1 MSNVLRKAKNLEI
14 KSLDK
19 EEELYVLYKNLV
31 PSLVIPCTR
40 ITEDNLRKIA
50 GSWYSHPSTAE
61 LEISTLEILF
71 LEKGSKVQDIF
82 TVVWNK
88 KNFYVARDINVY
100 LSSLMNTQMNVDE
113 AARIFASSLTRGR
126 K

>member
-40 ITEDNLRKIA
+40 ITEDNLRKTN
-50 GSWYSHPSTAE
+50 SWYSHPSIVE

-82 TVVWNK
+82 TVIWNK
-88 KNFYVARDINVY
+88 KNLYIAKGINDY
-100 LSSLMNTQMNVDE
+100 LTSLMNTQMNVDE
-113 AARIFASSLTRGR
+113 AARIFALSLTRGR

>member
-14 KSLDK
+14 KSFK

-40 ITEDNLRKIA
+40 ITEDNLLKTN
-50 GSWYSHPSTAE
+50 SWYSHPSTAE

-82 TVVWNK
+82 TVIWNK
-88 KNFYVARDINVY
+88 KNLYIAKGINDY
-100 LSSLMNTQMNVDE
+100 LTSLMNTQMNVDE
-113 AARIFASSLTRGR
+113 AARIFALSLTRGR

>member
-50 GSWYSHPSTAE
+50 NSWYSHPSTAE

-82 TVVWNK
+82 TVIWNK
-88 KNFYVARDINVY
+88 KNLYIAKGINDY
-100 LSSLMNTQMNVDE
+100 LTSLMNTQMNIDE
-113 AARIFASSLTRGR
+113 AARIFALSLTRGR